1 MSPSTLRRYRAERLL
16 RQEFGSLREEVLR
29 SARGRLRARGVHL
42 DGGDLEACYA
52 QAWQGLYAAIAAG
65 EEVANPGGWLAV
77 VTFRR
82 AIDEHRGARAHGLG
96 NLAQVGPT
104 GPERAV
110 VRTAAGAHI
119 AHIAHT
125 EPDLAAELDD
135 RAKLRQLFE
144 ALRSRLSERECEAA
158 ALCYLQGLTRAQ
170 AAQRMGISEARMTK
184 LMEGRG
190 PGSQGVAGKVGQ
202 LLEAISGGEWC
213 EQQGSLMRGFAFG
226 ILDPRGERYRL
237 ARLHQRECPACRAYV
252 LSLRGLAAVLPPLP
266 LPWGL
271 GFGGPHH
278 TAPNSTSYTRTP
290 STRTPSPRTPS
301 VRAPS
306 PRTPSV
312 RAPSPRTSSARASSL
327 RTSSARAS
335 SPRTSSARA
344 SSPRTLSAR
353 TPPTHA
359 GAGAKAGA
367 GTGSGA
373 ITASGAAGAAG
384 AGSAAGGGWLLGGS
398 VGAKLAVGCVLAL
411 SVGCVALTVAP
422 RHAGASHREGPRRR
436 ASPTDTYLADAPGA
450 LAGSA
455 TLAEA
460 TRLGAAALTGATA
473 KHSSATAPGSS
484 PIARAAAV
492 RRAADRHAQG
502 EFGLEQ
508 PASAAA
514 PASSSASA
522 PATARAA
529 SVQPA
534 GTSAAE
540 ESTASSAA
548 TPAPTPSGPPSH
560 AEREFG
566 PE

>member
-16 RQEFGSLREEVLR
+16 RQEFEGLREEVLR
-29 SARGRLRARGVHL
+29 SVRGRLRARGVHL

-65 EEVANPGGWLAV
+65 EEIANPGGWLAV

-82 AIDEHRGARAHGLG
+82 AIDEHRGARARGFG
-96 NLAQVGPT
+96 GLAQGELA
-104 GPERAV
+104 GFEHE
-110 VRTAAGAHI
+110 AAGAVGARI
-119 AHIAHT
+119 AHTART

-135 RAKLRQLFE
+135 RTRLRQLFE
-144 ALRSRLSERECEAA
+144 ALRGRLSARECEAA

-170 AAQRMGISEARMTK
+170 AARHMGISEARMTK

-190 PGSQGVAGKVGQ
+190 PGSPGVAGKVGE
-202 LLEAISGGEWC
+202 LLEAIRAGQWC

-226 ILDPRGERYRL
+226 VLDPRGERYRL

-271 GFGGPHH
+271 GSTGPHH
-278 TAPNSTSYTRTP
+278 ATP
-290 STRTPSPRTPS
+290 T
-301 VRAPS
+301 RAP
-306 PRTPSV
+306 
-312 RAPSPRTSSARASSL
+312 A
-327 RTSSARAS
+327 
-335 SPRTSSARA
+335 
-344 SSPRTLSAR
+344 AR
-353 TPPTHA
+353 TPPSHA

-367 GTGSGA
+367 GTGASA
-373 ITASGAAGAAG
+373 ITASGAAGAG
-384 AGSAAGGGWLLGGS
+384 GAAGGGWLLGGS

-422 RHAGASHREGPRRR
+422 HHAGAPHRSHARGLT
-436 ASPTDTYLADAPGA
+436 STSLADASGTATESTA
-450 LAGSA
+450 LAGSTA
-455 TLAEA
+455 
-460 TRLGAAALTGATA
+460 LGGPISEG
-473 KHSSATAPGSS
+473 SSARAVPRVPYIS
-484 PIARAAAV
+484 PTARAAAV
-492 RRAADRHAQG
+492 RRAAVRHAQQ

-508 PASAAA
+508 TATATATASAS
-514 PASSSASA
+514 PRSA

-529 SVQPA
+529 SVQRA
-534 GTSAAE
+534 GTTSAAE
-540 ESTASSAA
+540 STSEPAAAPSS
-548 TPAPTPSGPPSH
+548 TPSEPPPSR